1 MNLWDPFVAEVD
13 DRVTHTRLYPRAP
26 TLSHRWAWRPR
37 FGSGLLV
44 IAGWRSS
51 KPLRVQILVPS
62 TCRGGAGIAPRTQ
75 RTEPNW

>member
-44 IAGWRSS
+44 
-51 KPLRVQILVPS
+51 
-62 TCRGGAGIAPRTQ
+62 
-75 RTEPNW
+75 